1 MRFSALAF
9 FLLAGPASA
18 AITCSASVTSITT
31 VYDPTSAV
39 QNITTGSYTVTC
51 IRLAIDPNTF
61 SWQLGVDDGLQPAA
75 GLNRVQSG
83 AKRYS
88 YDTWRLSP
96 YNSTNKWGDTA
107 ATRFTGTLN
116 FGASLTAS
124 TSGPFDVVLAPG
136 QTVQPAGTYT
146 DTVTATLR
154 DSGGVAI
161 NTSTFGVTVLTT
173 NSCQLSAAPGNL
185 DFTYTSFQVSA
196 ATASTTYGVRCTT
209 GLPYT
214 MALDATSGTLLGLPY
229 NLAIAP
235 SASGTGTGATQT
247 YTINGTIAAG
257 KSGTCASA
265 VCTGSQTR
273 TLTLSW

>member
-1 MRFSALAF
+1 MRFSALG
-9 FLLAGPASA
+9 FLLFAERTIA
-18 AITCSASVTSITT
+18 AITCSASVTSVTT
-31 VYDPTSAV
+31 VYDPTAAV
-39 QNITTGSYTVTC
+39 QNVTTGSYTVTC
-51 IRLAIDPNTF
+51 IRLATDPNTF

-75 GLNRVQSG
+75 GLNRVQSSN
-83 AKRYS
+83 KRYS

-96 YNSTNKWGDTA
+96 YNTANKWGDTTG
-107 ATRFTGTLN
+107 TRFTGTLN

-124 TSGPFDVVLAPG
+124 ASGPFDIVLAAG
-136 QTVQPAGTYT
+136 QTAQPAGTYT

-161 NTSTFGVTVLTT
+161 NSSAFAVTVVTT
-173 NSCQLSAAPGNL
+173 NSCQIDVAPGNL

-196 ATASTTYGVRCTT
+196 ASASTTYGVRCTT

-214 MALDATSGTLLGLPY
+214 MAFDAASGTLLGLTY
-229 NLAIAP
+229 NLAISP

-247 YTINGTIAAG
+247 YTINGTIAAAQ
-257 KSGTCASA
+257 SGTCASA
-265 VCTGSQTR
+265 LCTGSQTR